1 MGPAVFVLREST
13 SRSMKQLRADRPGE
27 EKEFYC
33 RRGPPQGGGE
43 GTGRETAYGQD
54 GQNPGRSNI
63 QKIQDMLKKYHSSI
77 VNALYQRREIVKN
90 MQKNTIYI

>member
-27 EKEFYC
+27 EKGFYC

-54 GQNPGRSNI
+54 GQNPGVSDI
-63 QKIQDMLKKYHSSI
+63 QKIQGLLKKYHSSI
-77 VNALYQRREIVKN
+77 ANALCWRCEIVKN
-90 MQKNTIYI
+90 MQKNTIYT